1 MYRSFRKYL
10 PVLYFAP
17 MIPQIFTITMLP
29 RRHVQNKV
37 NNIFEMNSTLNKWF
51 SPAQVFAQFT
61 SDEGKS
67 SSSLEQRRKL
77 ANISKNEVL
86 ATLPEIIQI
95 FESGEVTLVPDLAK
109 VIIVC
114 SNTKVRLI
122 FKVWIRCC

>member
-1 MYRSFRKYL
+1 
-10 PVLYFAP
+10 
-17 MIPQIFTITMLP
+17 MIPQIFTITVLP